1 MALKIQY
8 KATWGKTKVDST
20 SIYTYNFNYQRQ
32 KGGISMYEQWF
43 SLGSK

>member
-1 MALKIQY
+1 MALKIQGY
-8 KATWGKTKVDST
+8 VGKKKVDYA

-43 SLGSK
+43 SPGSK